1 MKKTRY
7 ERRMAWK
14 KNRQREIV
22 EHLLL
27 IVLGVIFF
35 IAGAC
40 FMATESAEATPE
52 DVWAAEQEAVPI
64 VRGTPTEED
73 PVDATVSAHET
84 DPVGVSEKNGV
95 PDELIAKLSAAGWVS
110 NDTPELDAKDDQFE
124 LLCQI
129 VMAEGGNTE
138 PDEGIRLM
146 ADGVLNRVESP
157 LFPDTI
163 EGVVYQRG
171 QFSPVESGTLRN
183 WVPTERVIRLCA
195 QEMIQR
201 TNKVVMFWRTGH
213 YHAGTTPV
221 AHVGHHYYSGR

>member
-1 MKKTRY
+1 
-7 ERRMAWK
+7 
-14 KNRQREIV
+14 
-22 EHLLL
+22 
-27 IVLGVIFF
+27 
-35 IAGAC
+35 
-40 FMATESAEATPE
+40 
-52 DVWAAEQEAVPI
+52 
-64 VRGTPTEED
+64 
-73 PVDATVSAHET
+73 
-84 DPVGVSEKNGV
+84 
-95 PDELIAKLSAAGWVS
+95 
-110 NDTPELDAKDDQFE
+110 
-124 LLCQI
+124 
-129 VMAEGGNTE
+129 MAEGGNTE

-171 QFSPVESGTLRN
+171 QFSPVGSGALWN

-213 YHAGTTPV
+213 YHTGTTPV

>member
-1 MKKTRY
+1 M
-7 ERRMAWK
+7 
-14 KNRQREIV
+14 
-22 EHLLL
+22 
-27 IVLGVIFF
+27 
-35 IAGAC
+35 
-40 FMATESAEATPE
+40 
-52 DVWAAEQEAVPI
+52 
-64 VRGTPTEED
+64 
-73 PVDATVSAHET
+73 
-84 DPVGVSEKNGV
+84 

-171 QFSPVESGTLRN
+171 QFSPVGSGALQN

-201 TNKVVMFWRTGH
+201 TNKVVLFWRTGH

>member
-14 KNRQREIV
+14 RNRQREIV
-22 EHLLL
+22 EHLLMV
-27 IVLGVIFF
+27 VLAIIFF
-35 IAGAC
+35 IAFAM

-52 DVWAAEQEAVPI
+52 DVWAAEQEEAPI
-64 VRGTPTEED
+64 VRGRPTELEMT
-73 PVDATVSAHET
+73 DATVSEHKT
-84 DPVGVSEKNGV
+84 DPVGSTRRSGV
-95 PDELIAKLSAAGWVS
+95 PDELIVKLSERGYVVS
-110 NDTPELDAKDDQFE
+110 DTPELDIEDDQFE

-138 PDEGIRLM
+138 PDMGIRLM

-171 QFSPVESGTLRN
+171 QFQPIGSGALWRWT
-183 WVPTERVIRLCA
+183 PTERVIQICA
-195 QEMIQR
+195 QEMEHR
-201 TNKVVMFWRTGH
+201 YNKTVMFWRTGH